1 MFSLLIFT
9 TGAIM
14 MNKLVVRGR
23 KFLIL
28 AGQIL
33 MVLTAFLLAI
43 ILRFDGALPG
53 ELLSI
58 LPALI
63 LPLIAIKLTS
73 FSLLHL
79 FSGWWRYVS
88 LPDLVVLLKANL
100 AASAFY
106 ALYVGYGPL
115 TVTIPWSVLV
125 LDGVLCFLLMSGM
138 RVSVRLSRELL
149 CTYSKNCNDEMKRIV
164 VVGSGAVA
172 QTIVREIRQ
181 SPKMNGEVVG
191 LVDQDKSRLRHWF
204 QGVQVLTDI
213 EGLGE
218 LLRRASIDQ
227 VILANPALDLKQLRR
242 IVATC
247 RKYGVTS
254 KILPNVYEILNEDV
268 SIQHVRDVKLDDLL
282 GRPSVHLDV
291 ENIQQYLGGKR
302 VLVTGAAGSIGQEI
316 CRQVAKFG
324 ASSIVLF
331 DQAETPLFDVERE
344 LKTSFPAVTVIPSLS
359 DVRDSAKV
367 DFVFKRFR
375 PEVVFHAAAYK
386 HVPMSECN
394 PVAAVRNNVVG
405 SRNLVN
411 AADRY
416 DVDHFVMISTDK
428 AVNPTNIMGAS
439 KRAAEIYVQAMA
451 GHSRTSIVTVRFG
464 NVLGSN
470 GSVVPIFQQQILK
483 GGPVTV
489 TDPEVTR
496 FFMTIPEA
504 VQLVLQAGSMGHGGE
519 IFVLDMGEPVR
530 IVQLAEELIRL
541 SGLTPYKDID
551 LVFTGLRPGEK
562 LHEELLLSEEGVM
575 PTSHEKICVARACRH
590 NLAELNL
597 QLDRL
602 DQACAAMDSEQV
614 MRLIRTLVPEYH
626 AAKESQPIP
635 ISRLNIIRS
644 PAIHLPQVAA
654 ETA

>member
-1 MFSLLIFT
+1 M
-9 TGAIM
+9 GAIM
-14 MNKLVVRGR
+14 LNTLATRGR
-23 KFLIL
+23 KILIL
-28 AGQIL
+28 MGQII
-33 MVLTAFLLAI
+33 MVLTAFFLAI
-43 ILRFDGALPG
+43 SLRFDGALPS
-53 ELLSI
+53 EISPF

-63 LPLIAIKLTS
+63 FPLIIIKLTS
-73 FSLLHL
+73 FYLLHL

-88 LPDLVVLLKANL
+88 LPDLVDMVKANI
-100 AASAFY
+100 AASGLY

-115 TVTIPWSVLV
+115 PATIPWSVLV
-125 LDGVLCFLLMSGM
+125 LDGLLCFLLMSGM
-138 RVSVRLSRELL
+138 RVSVRLGRELV
-149 CTYSKNCNDEMKRIV
+149 CTYSKSYREEMKRIV

-172 QTIVREIRQ
+172 QTIIREIRQ
-181 SPKMNGEVVG
+181 SPKLNWNVVG
-191 LVDQDKSRLRHWF
+191 LVDQDNSRLRHWF
-204 QGVQVLTDI
+204 QGVQVLSDI
-213 EGLGE
+213 EGLGD

-227 VILANPALDLKQLRR
+227 VILANPVLELKELRR

-247 RKYGVTS
+247 KKHGVTS
-254 KILPNVYEILNEDV
+254 KILPNVCEILNEEV
-268 SIQHVRDVKLDDLL
+268 SIQHVRDVKLEDLL
-282 GRPSVHLDV
+282 GRPAVHLDV
-291 ENIQQYLGGKR
+291 SNIQQYLGGKKI
-302 VLVTGAAGSIGQEI
+302 LVTGAAGSIGQEI

-324 ASSIVLF
+324 ASSVVLF

-344 LKTSFPAVTVIPSLS
+344 LKASFPAVEFIPSLS
-359 DVRDSAKV
+359 DVRDASRV

-394 PVAAVRNNVVG
+394 PLAVIKNNVIG

-416 DVDHFVMISTDK
+416 HVDHFVMISTDK
-428 AVNPTNIMGAS
+428 AVNPTNVMGAS

-451 GHSRTSIVTVRFG
+451 ARSRTSIVTVRFG

-470 GSVVPIFQQQILK
+470 GSVVPIFQSQILK

-519 IFVLDMGEPVR
+519 IFVLNMGEPIR

-575 PTSHEKICVARACRH
+575 PTSHEKICVARASRH
-590 NLAELNL
+590 NLTELNL

-602 DQACAAMDSEQV
+602 DHACAAMDSDQV
-614 MRLIRTLVPEYH
+614 LKLIHALVPTYH
-626 AAKESQPIP
+626 SAKDDQAIP
-635 ISRLNIIRS
+635 LCRLNVVRP
-644 PAIHLPQVAA
+644 PAVYIPQVAA

>member
-1 MFSLLIFT
+1 MINT
-9 TGAIM
+9 VTVG
-14 MNKLVVRGR
+14 GR
-23 KFLIL
+23 KFFIL
-28 AGQIL
+28 FGQI
-33 MVLTAFLLAI
+33 VIILTAFWLAVS
-43 ILRFDGALPG
+43 LRFDGVIPN
-53 ELLSI
+53 EISSF
-58 LPALI
+58 LPALL
-63 LPLIAIKLTS
+63 LPLIVIKLTS

-88 LPDLVVLLKANL
+88 LPDLVALVKANI
-100 AASAFY
+100 AGSALF
-106 ALYVGYGPL
+106 ALYVGFGPL
-115 TVTIPWSVLV
+115 PTTIPWSVLV
-125 LDGVLCFLLMSGM
+125 LDGLLCFLLMSGM
-138 RVSVRLSRELL
+138 RVSVRLSRELV
-149 CTYSKNCNDEMKRIV
+149 CTYSKNRNEEVKRIV

-172 QTIVREIRQ
+172 QTLVREIRQ
-181 SPKMNGEVVG
+181 SPKLNWVVVG
-191 LVDQDKSRLRHWF
+191 LVDQDNSRLRHWF
-204 QGVQVLTDI
+204 HGVQVLSDI

-227 VILANPALDLKQLRR
+227 VILANPALELKELRR

-247 RKYGVTS
+247 KKYGVTS
-254 KILPNVYEILNEDV
+254 KILPNVSEILNEDV
-268 SIQHVRDVKLDDLL
+268 SIQHVRDVKLEDLL

-291 ENIQQYLGGKR
+291 SNIQQYIGGKR

-316 CRQVAKFG
+316 CRQVARFG
-324 ASSIVLF
+324 ASTIVLF

-344 LKTSFPAVTVIPSLS
+344 LKTSFPTVEFIPSLS
-359 DVRDSAKV
+359 DVRDADKV

-394 PVAAVRNNVVG
+394 PVAAVKNNVIG
-405 SRNLVN
+405 SRNVVN

-416 DVDHFVMISTDK
+416 HVDHFVMVSTDK

-439 KRAAEIYVQAMA
+439 KRAAEIYVQALA
-451 GHSRTSIVTVRFG
+451 ASSRTSIVTVRFG

-470 GSVVPIFQQQILK
+470 GSVVPIFQSQILK

-519 IFVLDMGEPVR
+519 IFVLNMGEPVR
-530 IVQLAEELIRL
+530 IVQLAEDLIRL

-562 LHEELLLSEEGVM
+562 LHEELLLNEEGVM
-575 PTSHEKICVARACRH
+575 PTSHEKICVARASRH
-590 NLAELNL
+590 NLTELNMEL
-597 QLDRL
+597 DQLDY
-602 DQACAAMDSEQV
+602 ACTAMDSDQV
-614 MRLIRTLVPEYH
+614 LKLIRTLVPTYH
-626 AAKESQPIP
+626 SPKDCQPIP
-635 ISRLNIIRS
+635 ISRLNVVRS
-644 PAIHLPQVAA
+644 PAIQLSQVAA

>member
-1 MFSLLIFT
+1 MCISFHFA

-14 MNKLVVRGR
+14 INRLTVNGR
-23 KFLIL
+23 IPLIL
-28 AGQIL
+28 IGQIII
-33 MVLTAFLLAI
+33 VLTAFFLAI
-43 ILRFDGALPG
+43 FLRFDGVLPN
-53 ELLSI
+53 ELSPFVLS
-58 LPALI
+58 LI
-63 LPLIAIKLTS
+63 LPLIIIKLAT

-88 LPDLVVLLKANL
+88 LPDLIALVKANI
-100 AASAFY
+100 AGSALFT
-106 ALYVGYGPL
+106 LYVSFGPL
-115 TVTIPWSVLV
+115 PATIPWSILI
-125 LDGVLCFLLMSGM
+125 LDGLLCFMLMSGL
-138 RVSVRLSRELL
+138 RVSVRLGREFAS
-149 CTYSKNCNDEMKRIV
+149 TYSKNCNEAMKRII

-172 QTIVREIRQ
+172 QSIIREIRQ
-181 SPKMNGEVVG
+181 SRKLNWDVVG
-191 LVDQDKSRLRHWF
+191 LVDQDASRLRHWF
-204 QGVQVLTDI
+204 HGVQVLSDI

-227 VILANPALDLKQLRR
+227 VILANPVLELKQLRQ

-247 RKYGVTS
+247 KKFGVAS
-254 KILPNVYEILNEDV
+254 KILPNVCEILNEDV
-268 SIQHVRDVKLDDLL
+268 SIQHVRDVKLEDLL
-282 GRPSVHLDV
+282 GRPSVLLDV
-291 ENIQQYLGGKR
+291 SNIRQYLGGKR
-302 VLVTGAAGSIGQEI
+302 ILVTGAAGSIGQEI
-316 CRQVAKFG
+316 CRQVARFG
-324 ASSIVLF
+324 ASSVVLF
-331 DQAETPLFDVERE
+331 DQAETPLFEVERE
-344 LKTSFPAVTVIPSLS
+344 LKVSFPAVEFIPSLS
-359 DVRDSAKV
+359 DVRDAAKV

-394 PVAAVRNNVVG
+394 PVAAIKNNVIG
-405 SRNLVN
+405 SRNVVN

-416 DVDHFVMISTDK
+416 QADHFVMISTDK

-439 KRAAEIYVQAMA
+439 KRAAEIYVQALA
-451 GHSRTSIVTVRFG
+451 ANSRTSIVTVRFG

-470 GSVVPIFQQQILK
+470 GSVVPIFQNQILK

-519 IFVLDMGEPVR
+519 IFVLNMGEPVR

-541 SGLTPYKDID
+541 SGLTPYQDID

-562 LHEELLLSEEGVM
+562 LHEELLLDEEGVV
-575 PTSHEKICVARACRH
+575 PTSHEKICVARACHH

-602 DQACAAMDSEQV
+602 NNACTVMDSDQV
-614 MRLIRTLVPEYH
+614 TKLIRSLVPEYH
-626 AAKESQPIP
+626 SAKDGQPIP
-635 ISRLNIIRS
+635 ISRLSVVRS
-644 PAIHLPQVAA
+644 PVINISQVAVESA
-654 ETA
+654 

>member
-1 MFSLLIFT
+1 MINSLVI
-9 TGAIM
+9 
-14 MNKLVVRGR
+14 RGR
-23 KFLIL
+23 KLLIL
-28 AGQIL
+28 TGQII
-33 MVLTAFLLAI
+33 MVLTAFFLALS
-43 ILRFDGALPG
+43 LRYDGVLPG
-53 ELLSI
+53 EISLI
-58 LPALI
+58 LPALL
-63 LPLIAIKLTS
+63 LPLLVFKLVS

-88 LPDLVVLLKANL
+88 LPDLVDLVKANI
-100 AASAFY
+100 AGSTAY
-106 ALYVGYGPL
+106 ALYVVYFPL
-115 TVTIPWSVLV
+115 PTTLPWSVLV
-125 LDGVLCFLLMSGM
+125 LDGLLCFLLMSGM
-138 RVSVRLSRELL
+138 RVSVRLGREFI
-149 CTYSKNCNDEMKRIV
+149 CTCSKNCREEMKRIV

-172 QTIVREIRQ
+172 QTIIREIRQ
-181 SPKMNGEVVG
+181 SPRLNWEVVG
-191 LVDQDKSRLRHWF
+191 LVDQDASRLRHWF
-204 QGVQVLTDI
+204 QGVQVLSDI

-227 VILANPALDLKQLRR
+227 VILANPTLDLKQLRR
-242 IVATC
+242 IVAIC
-247 RKYGVTS
+247 RKHGVIS
-254 KILPNVYEILNEDV
+254 KILPNVCEILNEDV
-268 SIQHVRDVKLDDLL
+268 SIQHVRDVKLEDLL

-291 ENIQQYLGGKR
+291 SNIQQYLGGKR
-302 VLVTGAAGSIGQEI
+302 ILVTGAAGSIGQEI
-316 CRQVAKFG
+316 CRQVATFG
-324 ASSIVLF
+324 AASVVLF

-344 LKTSFPAVTVIPSLS
+344 LKTSFPGVEFIPSLS
-359 DVRDSAKV
+359 DVRDAAKV
-367 DFVFKRFR
+367 DFVFRHFR

-394 PVAAVRNNVVG
+394 PVAVVKNNVIG

-416 DVDHFVMISTDK
+416 HVDHFVMISTDK

-439 KRAAEIYVQAMA
+439 KRAAEIYVQTLAA
-451 GHSRTSIVTVRFG
+451 SSHTSIVTVRFG

-470 GSVVPIFQQQILK
+470 GSVVPIFQNQILK

-489 TDPEVTR
+489 TDKEVTR

-519 IFVLDMGEPVR
+519 IFVLDMGEPVK

-562 LHEELLLSEEGVM
+562 LHEELLRDEEGVM
-575 PTSHEKICVARACRH
+575 PTRHDKICVARASRH
-590 NLAELNL
+590 SLAELNL

-602 DQACAAMDSEQV
+602 DKACAGMDSEQV
-614 MRLIRTLVPEYH
+614 LKLIRTLVPEYH
-626 AAKESQPIP
+626 SPKDLPTIPANRPSAARAPVI
-635 ISRLNIIRS
+635 NI
-644 PAIHLPQVAA
+644 PQVAV

>member
-1 MFSLLIFT
+1 MIEILSW
-9 TGAIM
+9 
-14 MNKLVVRGR
+14 RGR

-28 AGQIL
+28 LGQIA
-33 MVLTAFLLAI
+33 MVLTAFSMALT
-43 ILRFDGALPG
+43 LRFDGTLPI
-53 ELLSI
+53 ELVPF
-58 LPALI
+58 LPALLI
-63 LPLIAIKLTS
+63 PLVAIKLTS

-79 FSGWWRYVS
+79 FNGWWRYVS
-88 LPDLVVLLKANL
+88 LSDLITVIKANVVG
-100 AASAFY
+100 SAGY
-106 ALYVGYGPL
+106 ALYVAYGPL
-115 TVTIPWSVLV
+115 PATIPWSILV
-125 LDGVLCFLLMSGM
+125 LDGLLCFLLMSGM
-138 RVSVRLSRELL
+138 RVSVRLYREFA
-149 CTYSKNCNDEMKRIV
+149 CTYGKNCNEEMKRLV

-181 SPKMNGEVVG
+181 SPKLNWDVVG
-191 LVDQDKSRLRHWF
+191 LVDQDKHRLRHWF
-204 QGVQVLTDI
+204 QGVQVLSDI

-247 RKYGVTS
+247 SKYGVTS
-254 KILPNVYEILNEDV
+254 KILPDVSEILNDNV
-268 SIQHVRDVKLDDLL
+268 SIQHVRDVKLEDLL

-291 ENIQQYLGGKR
+291 SNIQQYLGGKR
-302 VLVTGAAGSIGQEI
+302 ILVTGAAGSIGQEI
-316 CRQVAKFG
+316 CRQVARFG
-324 ASSIVLF
+324 ASSVVLF

-344 LKTSFPAVTVIPSLS
+344 LNESFPAVEFIPSLS
-359 DVRDSAKV
+359 DVRDAAKV

-386 HVPMSECN
+386 HVSMSECN
-394 PVAAVRNNVVG
+394 PVAVVQNNVIG
-405 SRNLVN
+405 SRNLVD

-416 DVDHFVMISTDK
+416 HVDHFVMISTDK

-439 KRAAEIYVQAMA
+439 KRAAEIYVQALA
-451 GHSRTSIVTVRFG
+451 ASSRTSIVTVRFG

-470 GSVVPIFQQQILK
+470 GSVVPIFQSQILK

-489 TDPEVTR
+489 TDPDATR

-519 IFVLDMGEPVR
+519 IFVLEMGEQVR

-562 LHEELLLSEEGVM
+562 LHEELLRDEEGVM
-575 PTSHEKICVARACRH
+575 PTSHDKICVARASRH

-602 DQACAAMDSEQV
+602 NHACVAMDSDQTLK
-614 MRLIRTLVPEYH
+614 LIHSLVPEYH
-626 AAKESQPIP
+626 TTKDGQPIP
-635 ISRLNIIRS
+635 ISRSSVDRA
-644 PAIHLPQVAA
+644 PAVHISQVAV

>member
-1 MFSLLIFT
+1 MINRLTI
-9 TGAIM
+9 
-14 MNKLVVRGR
+14 RGR

-28 AGQIL
+28 IGQIL
-33 MVLTAFLLAI
+33 MILTAFGLAI
-43 ILRFDGALPG
+43 SLRFDGVLPQ
-53 ELLSI
+53 ELRSI

-63 LPLIAIKLTS
+63 IPLIFIKLTS
-73 FSLLHL
+73 FSMLHL

-88 LPDLVVLLKANL
+88 LPDLIALLKANI
-100 AASAFY
+100 AGSGIY
-106 ALYVGYGPL
+106 ALYVGFSPL
-115 TVTIPWSVLV
+115 PVAIPWSVVV
-125 LDGVLCFLLMSGM
+125 LDGLLCFLLMSGM
-138 RVSVRLSRELL
+138 RVSVRLGRELL
-149 CTYSKNCNDEMKRIV
+149 CSYSKNCREEIKRIV

-181 SPKMNGEVVG
+181 SPKLNWDVVG
-191 LVDQDKSRLRHWF
+191 LVDQDNLRLRHWF
-204 QGVQVLTDI
+204 QGVQVLSDI

-227 VILANPALDLKQLRR
+227 VILANPVLELKQLRQV
-242 IVATC
+242 VATC
-247 RKYGVTS
+247 KKYGVTS
-254 KILPNVYEILNEDV
+254 KILPNVCEILNEDV
-268 SIQHVRDVKLDDLL
+268 SIQHVRDVKLEDLL

-291 ENIQQYLGGKR
+291 GNIQQYLGGKR
-302 VLVTGAAGSIGQEI
+302 ILVTGAAGSIGQEI

-324 ASSIVLF
+324 ATTVILF

-344 LKTSFPAVTVIPSLS
+344 LKALFPTVEFIPSLS
-359 DVRDSAKV
+359 DVRDASKV

-394 PVAAVRNNVVG
+394 PLAVVKNNVIG

-416 DVDHFVMISTDK
+416 LVDHFVMISTDK

-439 KRAAEIYVQAMA
+439 KRAAEIYVQALA
-451 GHSRTSIVTVRFG
+451 ASSRTSIVTVRFG

-470 GSVVPIFQQQILK
+470 GSVVPIFQSQILK

-489 TDPEVTR
+489 TDPETTR

-504 VQLVLQAGSMGHGGE
+504 VQLVLQAGSMGRGGE

-530 IVQLAEELIRL
+530 IIQLAEELIRL

-562 LHEELLLSEEGVM
+562 LHEELLLDEEGIM
-575 PTSHEKICVARACRH
+575 PTRHEKICVARATRH
-590 NLAELNL
+590 DLSELE
-597 QLDRL
+597 QQFDRL
-602 DQACAAMDSEQV
+602 DHACTTMDSEQV
-614 MRLIRTLVPEYH
+614 MKLIHTLVPEYH
-626 AAKESQPIP
+626 SAGARQPIP
-635 ISRLNIIRS
+635 LGHLTVASP
-644 PAIHLPQVAA
+644 PAIPVSQIAVG
-654 ETA
+654 TA

>member
-1 MFSLLIFT
+1 MI
-9 TGAIM
+9 
-14 MNKLVVRGR
+14 
-23 KFLIL
+23 
-28 AGQIL
+28 
-33 MVLTAFLLAI
+33 LTAFLLAI
-43 ILRFDGALPG
+43 VLRFDGAIPA
-53 ELLSI
+53 EFLSA

-63 LPLIAIKLTS
+63 LPLLVIKLTS

-88 LPDLVVLLKANL
+88 LPDLIALLKANL
-100 AASAFY
+100 AASACF
-106 ALYVGYGPL
+106 ALYVGYGSFAL
-115 TVTIPWSVLV
+115 TIPWSVLI
-125 LDGVLCFLLMSGM
+125 LDGVLCFLLMSGL
-138 RVSVRLSRELL
+138 RVSVRLGRELV
-149 CTYSKNCNDEMKRIV
+149 CTYSKNCHEAMKRII

-172 QTIVREIRQ
+172 QTIIREIRQ
-181 SPKMNGEVVG
+181 SRKLNWDVVG
-191 LVDQDKSRLRHWF
+191 LVDQDSSRLRQWF
-204 QGVQVLTDI
+204 HGVQVLSDI

-218 LLRRASIDQ
+218 LLHRASIDQ
-227 VILANPALDLKQLRR
+227 VILANPVLELKQLRQ

-247 RKYGVTS
+247 KKFGVTS
-254 KILPNVYEILNEDV
+254 KILPNVCEILNEDV
-268 SIQHVRDVKLDDLL
+268 SIQHVRDVKLEDLL

-291 ENIQQYLGGKR
+291 NNIQQYIGGKR
-302 VLVTGAAGSIGQEI
+302 ILITGAAGSIGQEI
-316 CRQVAKFG
+316 CRQVARFG
-324 ASSIVLF
+324 AASVVLF

-344 LKTSFPAVTVIPSLS
+344 LKSSFPAVEFIPSLS
-359 DVRDSAKV
+359 DIRDAAKV
-367 DFVFKRFR
+367 DFIFNRFR

-394 PVAAVRNNVVG
+394 PVAAVKNNVIG

-451 GHSRTSIVTVRFG
+451 NRSRTSIVTVRFG

-470 GSVVPIFQQQILK
+470 GSVVPIFQDQILK

-504 VQLVLQAGSMGHGGE
+504 VQLVLQAGSMGQGGE
-519 IFVLDMGEPVR
+519 IFVLNMGEPVR

-562 LHEELLLSEEGVM
+562 LHEELLLDEEGIM
-575 PTSHEKICVARACRH
+575 PTCHDKICVAQSRHH

-602 DQACAAMDSEQV
+602 DQACTAMASEQV
-614 MRLIRTLVPEYH
+614 IRLIRTLVPEYH
-626 AAKESQPIP
+626 SANSSQALPVSRVNAVRSSVIH
-635 ISRLNIIRS
+635 IS
-644 PAIHLPQVAA
+644 QVAA
-654 ETA
+654 ESA

>member
-1 MFSLLIFT
+1 
-9 TGAIM
+9 M
-14 MNKLVVRGR
+14 MNRLMVRGR

-28 AGQIL
+28 AGQMI

-43 ILRFDGALPG
+43 VLRFDGALPA
-53 ELLSI
+53 EFISV

-63 LPLIAIKLTS
+63 LPLLAIKLTC
-73 FSLLHL
+73 FFLLHL

-88 LPDLVVLLKANL
+88 LPDLIALLKANL
-100 AASAFY
+100 SASACF
-106 ALYVGYGPL
+106 ALYLGYGPL

-125 LDGVLCFLLMSGM
+125 LDGVLCFLLMSGL
-138 RVSVRLSRELL
+138 RVSVRLGRELL
-149 CTYSKNCNDEMKRIV
+149 CTYSKSCNEEMKRIV

-172 QTIVREIRQ
+172 QTIIREIRQ
-181 SPKMNGEVVG
+181 SPRMNGEVVG
-191 LVDQDKSRLRHWF
+191 LVDQDSGRLRHWF
-204 QGVQVLTDI
+204 QGVQVLADI

-227 VILANPALDLKQLRR
+227 VILANPALDLKQLRK

-254 KILPNVYEILNEDV
+254 KILPNVCEILNEDV
-268 SIQHVRDVKLDDLL
+268 SIQHVRDVKLEDLL

-291 ENIQQYLGGKR
+291 NNIQQYIGGKR
-302 VLVTGAAGSIGQEI
+302 VLITGAAGSIGQEI
-316 CRQVAKFG
+316 CRQVARFG

-344 LKTSFPAVTVIPSLS
+344 LKSSFPTVEFIPSLS
-359 DVRDSAKV
+359 DIRDAAKV
-367 DFVFKRFR
+367 DFVFNRFR

-394 PVAAVRNNVVG
+394 PVAAVKNNVIG

-416 DVDHFVMISTDK
+416 GADHFVMISTDK

-451 GHSRTSIVTVRFG
+451 ANSRTSIVTVRFG

-470 GSVVPIFQQQILK
+470 GSVVPIFQHQILK

-504 VQLVLQAGSMGHGGE
+504 VQLVLQAGSMGQGGE
-519 IFVLDMGEPVR
+519 IFVLNMGEPVR

-562 LHEELLLSEEGVM
+562 LHEELLLDEEGIM
-575 PTSHEKICVARACRH
+575 PTNHDKICVAQARRH

-597 QLDRL
+597 HLDRL
-602 DQACAAMDSEQV
+602 DQACAAMASEQV
-614 MRLIRTLVPEYH
+614 IRLIRTLVPEYH
-626 AAKESQPIP
+626 SANSSQSLFVSRINAVRPPVIH
-635 ISRLNIIRS
+635 IS
-644 PAIHLPQVAA
+644 QVAA

>member
-1 MFSLLIFT
+1 MINRLTIS
-9 TGAIM
+9 
-14 MNKLVVRGR
+14 GR

-28 AGQIL
+28 TGQIVV
-33 MVLTAFLLAI
+33 VLTAFFLAVS
-43 ILRFDGALPG
+43 LRFDGALPN
-53 ELLSI
+53 EINSF

-63 LPLIAIKLTS
+63 LPLIVIKMTC

-79 FSGWWRYVS
+79 YSGWWRYVS
-88 LPDLVVLLKANL
+88 LPELITLIKAN
-100 AASAFY
+100 AAGSALY
-106 ALYVGYGPL
+106 ALYVSYGPL
-115 TVTIPWSVLV
+115 PVTVPWSVLV
-125 LDGVLCFLLMSGM
+125 LDGLLCFLLMSGM
-138 RVSVRLSRELL
+138 RVSVRLAREFV
-149 CTYSKNCNDEMKRIV
+149 CTHNKNCSEERKRII

-172 QTIVREIRQ
+172 QTIIREIRQ
-181 SPKMNGEVVG
+181 SPKLNWDVAG
-191 LVDQDKSRLRHWF
+191 LVDQDPTRLRHWF
-204 QGVQVLTDI
+204 HGVQVLSDI

-227 VILANPALDLKQLRR
+227 VILANPVLELKQLRQ

-247 RKYGVTS
+247 KKYGVTS
-254 KILPNVYEILNEDV
+254 KILPNVCEILNEEV
-268 SIQHVRDVKLDDLL
+268 SIQHVRDVKLEDLL

-291 ENIQQYLGGKR
+291 SNIQQYLGGKR

-324 ASSIVLF
+324 ASSVVLF

-344 LKTSFPAVTVIPSLS
+344 LKELYSGVEFIPSLS
-359 DVRDSAKV
+359 DVRDASKV

-394 PVAAVRNNVVG
+394 PVAVVKNNVIG

-416 DVDHFVMISTDK
+416 HVDHFVMISTDK
-428 AVNPTNIMGAS
+428 AVNPSNIMGAS
-439 KRAAEIYVQAMA
+439 KRAAEIYVQALA
-451 GHSRTSIVTVRFG
+451 ASSRTSIVTVRFG

-470 GSVVPIFQQQILK
+470 GSVVPIFQSQILK
-483 GGPVTV
+483 GGPITV
-489 TDPEVTR
+489 TDPDATR

-519 IFVLDMGEPVR
+519 IFVLDMGEQVR

-562 LHEELLLSEEGVM
+562 LHEELLLDEEGVM
-575 PTSHEKICVARACRH
+575 PTRHEKICVARSRRL

-602 DQACAAMDSEQV
+602 DHACTTMDSDQV
-614 MRLIRTLVPEYH
+614 MKLICTLVPEYRSAKDSH
-626 AAKESQPIP
+626 AIP
-635 ISRLNIIRS
+635 LNRLSVVKSPVIHIS
-644 PAIHLPQVAA
+644 QVAA

>member
-1 MFSLLIFT
+1 MINTLTI
-9 TGAIM
+9 
-14 MNKLVVRGR
+14 RGR

-28 AGQIL
+28 MGQIAV
-33 MVLTAFLLAI
+33 VLTAFSLAI
-43 ILRFDGALPG
+43 SLRFDGTLPS
-53 ELLSI
+53 EISPF

-63 LPLIAIKLTS
+63 LPLIAIKLIS

-88 LPDLVVLLKANL
+88 LPDLIDLVKANI
-100 AASAFY
+100 AGSAVY
-106 ALYVGYGPL
+106 ALYVGFGPL
-115 TVTIPWSVLV
+115 PSMIPWSVLV
-125 LDGVLCFLLMSGM
+125 LDGLLCFLLMSAM
-138 RVSVRLSRELL
+138 RVSVRLGREFA
-149 CTYSKNCNDEMKRIV
+149 CTFSKNCREEMKRIV

-181 SPKMNGEVVG
+181 SPKLNWDVVG
-191 LVDQDKSRLRHWF
+191 LVDQDISRVRHWF
-204 QGVQVLTDI
+204 QGVQVLSDL

-247 RKYGVTS
+247 RKYGVIS
-254 KILPNVYEILNEDV
+254 KILPNVSEILNDDV
-268 SIQHVRDVKLDDLL
+268 SIQHVRDVKLEDLL
-282 GRPSVHLDV
+282 GRPSVQLDFS
-291 ENIQQYLGGKR
+291 NIQQYLGGKR
-302 VLVTGAAGSIGQEI
+302 ILVTGAAGSIGQEI
-316 CRQVAKFG
+316 CRQVARFG
-324 ASSIVLF
+324 AASVVLF
-331 DQAETPLFDVERE
+331 DQAETPLFEIERE
-344 LKTSFPAVTVIPSLS
+344 MRESFPTVEFIPSLS
-359 DVRDSAKV
+359 DVRDASRV
-367 DFVFKRFR
+367 DFVFKLFR
-375 PEVVFHAAAYK
+375 PQVVFHAAAYK
-386 HVPMSECN
+386 HVSMSECN
-394 PVAAVRNNVVG
+394 PVTVIKNNVIG

-416 DVDHFVMISTDK
+416 HVDHFVMISTDK

-439 KRAAEIYVQAMA
+439 KRVAEIYVQALA
-451 GHSRTSIVTVRFG
+451 ASSRTSIVTVRFG

-470 GSVVPIFQQQILK
+470 GSVVPIFQSQILK

-489 TDPEVTR
+489 TDPEATR

-504 VQLVLQAGSMGHGGE
+504 VQLVLQAGSMGRGGE
-519 IFVLDMGEPVR
+519 IFVLDMGEQVR

-562 LHEELLLSEEGVM
+562 LHEELLLDEEGVM
-575 PTSHEKICVARACRH
+575 PTSHKKICVARASHH

-602 DQACAAMDSEQV
+602 DYACMAMDNDQV
-614 MRLIRTLVPEYH
+614 MKLIHSLVPAYH
-626 AAKESQPIP
+626 SVKDGQPIP
-635 ISRLNIIRS
+635 ISRPNVVRS
-644 PAIHLPQVAA
+644 PAVPMSQIAA